1 MLVCS
6 NKSEGMKILAKLRAD
21 GHVWLT
27 VPDIAMYGSGTRIK
41 FALWEEDKPDPRI
54 VPPLVQPLGL
64 IVLNQKLHA
73 SYLTDHSGWKFADA
87 YRNVYVKTKQIF
99 AWAVEIYER

>member
-27 VPDIAMYGSGTRIK
+27 VPDISMYESGTRIK
-41 FALWEEDKPDPRI
+41 FALWDREADPGI
-54 VPPLVQPLGL
+54 IAPLVQPLGL

-73 SYLTDHSGWKFADA
+73 SFLTDHSGWKFADV

-99 AWAVEIYER
+99 AWAVEIHER